1 MNLTRAITR
10 ALTQPLTRPI
20 TDPGVGGG
28 AVPFVP
34 DATFFAGRAGFAY
47 DFTDPTLLFQN
58 SNGTTAVTADSDP
71 IGYVTDLSGNGKHG
85 TQATAGNRPLYKS
98 ADPRALFGGTNNS
111 LTAGTVDFSTT
122 DKITVIA
129 AVDVN
134 AAANG
139 ALCGLGASAAGDFG
153 CVFYTAAGNVWC
165 GRVYGSTGN
174 SSIQRANNAAKPAA
188 PFTRVMSFVLDLA
201 GATATDEVKLR
212 SNGDPAETSTFIA
225 GPAGSGNF
233 ANREVSIGTWQ
244 SLFLNG
250 AIRRLVV
257 VGGALT
263 TAELFNAEAW
273 CGQSAGIIIL
283 PEVPPID
290 ADINHF
296 PTYGQSLSIGAQA
309 RPAVSTVANS
319 HYMFTG
325 SGEVRAQESFEPYTA
340 LVNHFE
346 SDSTLELLGETPCY
360 GAYQII
366 EEVAGYS
373 RQFLASAPGQ
383 GSETIANLY
392 TGGYFARFM
401 DNVTNGRKLARAA
414 GKSFKLRAFMWMQGE
429 GDGTNNSYA
438 ADMATLQG
446 NINTSVKAV
455 TKQADDVWCL
465 SYQLARAKIGLA
477 HLEASDTYD
486 NIRVAMPMYFLPTT
500 DTVHLTASSSKI
512 AGAYFGLAY
521 KAIILDGDTDWQ
533 PLKCTGSSVAGTTI
547 DLTYN
552 RSGLAFDTTTVAA
565 QTAQGFHVV
574 NAGLTPLTVSSVT
587 IVGGN
592 TIRIVVASGTPAK
605 VYYGFSDPTDHTA
618 NIAKGNLRDSQG
630 DTIVFDGGGLN
641 YPMHNWAVL
650 QSITL

>member
-1 MNLTRAITR
+1 MSITRSITR
-10 ALTQPLTRPI
+10 ALTQPLTRAL
-20 TDPGVGGG
+20 TGPGAEGG
-28 AVPFVP
+28 AAPFVP
-34 DATFFAGRAGFAY
+34 DAAYFAGRQGLAF
-47 DFTDPTLLFQN
+47 DLKDLSLLFQN
-58 SNGTTAVTADSDP
+58 SNGTGAVAYADPVGYATDISGNGHHGTAAGSARP
-71 IGYVTDLSGNGKHG
+71 IASSAGAVFDGSTSILSAGSLDLSGETKVMVVVAVE
-85 TQATAGNRPLYKS
+85 ATTTGN
-98 ADPRALFGGTNNS
+98 
-111 LTAGTVDFSTT
+111 
-122 DKITVIA
+122 
-129 AVDVN
+129 
-134 AAANG
+134 
-139 ALCGLGASAAGDFG
+139 LGAVGFGNSSPGHFG
-153 CVFYTAAGNVWC
+153 CIMYSGFGNVWA
-165 GRVYGSTGN
+165 GRLYGSTGSSAVSVSN
-174 SSIQRANNAAKPAA
+174 SFSKPVP
-188 PFTRVMSFVLDLA
+188 PFTRVMTFQFDLA
-201 GATATDEVKLR
+201 GATASDEVSLR
-212 SNGDPAETSTFIA
+212 GNGDPEGTSVGIA
-225 GPAGSGNF
+225 GPAGGGNL
-233 ANREVSIGTWQ
+233 ANATCTIGDWQ
-244 SLFLNG
+244 SFKLNG
-250 AIRRLVV
+250 KITRLVIMAGNV
-257 VGGALT
+257 ST
-263 TAELFNAEAW
+263 QERFNAEAW

-296 PTYGQSLSIGAQA
+296 PTYGQSLSIGAQSRA
-309 RPAVSTVANS
+309 AISTVANS

-325 SGEVRAQESFEPYTA
+325 TGEVRAQESAEPYTA

-383 GSETIANLY
+383 GSETIANLSA
-392 TGGYFARFM
+392 GGYFARFM

-446 NINTSVKAV
+446 NVNTSVKAV
-455 TKQADDVWCL
+455 TKQTDDVWCL

-477 HLEASDTYD
+477 HLDASDTYD

-500 DTVHLTASSSKI
+500 DGVHLTAASSKI

-533 PLKCTGSSVAGTTI
+533 PLKCTGSSVASQTI

-565 QTAQGFHVV
+565 QAAQGFHVV

-630 DTIVFDGGGLN
+630 DTIVFDGGGLD

-650 QSITL
+650 QSVTL